1 MKLNLSIQTSE
12 PNGKTFR
19 ADFGIMIP
27 VALFAMVFH
36 LFGWF

>member
-1 MKLNLSIQTSE
+1 MKLNLCVATSE

-19 ADFGIMIP
+19 ADFGITIP